1 MTAVRHTSRDAA
13 RLWRLCLVDGLPDAD
28 RVRQVVDR
36 VIASGR
42 HSRFAVLAGF
52 LRLLKRDN
60 DERTAE
66 VGSAAPLDD
75 VTRTAVEQGLAH
87 HFGRAM
93 AATFVV
99 DPSLIAGIRL
109 RAAGEL
115 FDDTVS
121 ARLAA
126 LEIG

>member
-1 MTAVRHTSRDAA
+1 MTAVRQTARDAV
-13 RLWRLCLVDGLPDAD
+13 RLWRLCLVDGSPDPE
-28 RVRQVVDR
+28 RVRQVVDQ

-42 HSRFAVLAGF
+42 HHRLALLAGF
-52 LRLLKRDN
+52 MRLLKHDR

-66 VGSAAPLDD
+66 VGSAAPLDEA
-75 VTRTAVEQGLAH
+75 TRATVQQGLARR
-87 HFGRAM
+87 FGRAM
-93 AATFVV
+93 ATTFVV

-109 RAAGEL
+109 KAAGEL

>member
-1 MTAVRHTSRDAA
+1 MSSIRQTSRDAA
-13 RLWRLCLVDGLPDAD
+13 KLWRLCLADGLPDAD
-28 RVRQVVDR
+28 RVRQVVDQ

-42 HSRFAVLAGF
+42 HHRLEVLAR
-52 LRLLKRDN
+52 LMRLLKRDR
-60 DERTAE
+60 DERTAK
-66 VGSAAPLDD
+66 VGSAAPLDEA
-75 VTRTAVEQGLAH
+75 TRATVQEGLARR
-87 HFGRAM
+87 FGRAM
-93 AATFVV
+93 STTFVV

-109 RAAGEL
+109 KAAGEL

>member
-1 MTAVRHTSRDAA
+1 MNSVRQNSRDAA
-13 RLWRLCLVDGLPDAD
+13 RLWRLCLVDGSPDPD
-28 RVRQVVDR
+28 RVHRVVDQ

-42 HSRFAVLAGF
+42 HHRLEVLAAF
-52 LRLLKRDN
+52 MRLLKRDRN
-60 DERTAE
+60 ERTAE
-66 VGSAAPLDD
+66 VGSAAPLDEA
-75 VTRTAVEQGLAH
+75 TRATVQQGLARR
-87 HFGRAM
+87 FGRAM
-93 AATFVV
+93 STTFVV

-109 RAAGEL
+109 KAAGEL

>member
-1 MTAVRHTSRDAA
+1 VHR
-13 RLWRLCLVDGLPDAD
+13 
-28 RVRQVVDR
+28 VVDQ

-42 HSRFAVLAGF
+42 HHRLEVLAG
-52 LRLLKRDN
+52 LMRLLKRDR

-66 VGSAAPLDD
+66 VGSAAPLDEA
-75 VTRTAVEQGLAH
+75 TRATVQQGLDRR
-87 HFGRAM
+87 FGRAM
-93 AATFVV
+93 SATFVV

-109 RAAGEL
+109 KAAGEL

>member
-1 MTAVRHTSRDAA
+1 MTSDRQTSRDAA
-13 RLWRLCLVDGLPDAD
+13 SLWRLCLVNGLPDAD
-28 RVRQVVDR
+28 RVRQVVEQ

-42 HSRFAVLAGF
+42 HRRLEVLAGF
-52 LRLLKRDN
+52 LRLLKRDR

-66 VGSAAPLDD
+66 VGSAAPLDEA
-75 VTRTAVEQGLAH
+75 TRATVQQGLARR
-87 HFGRAM
+87 FGRAM
-93 AATFVV
+93 ATTFVV

-109 RAAGEL
+109 KAAGEL